1 MKIVVIAPEGVIDPI
16 KQSFANRGCVGV
28 EFEYT
33 SDILNVFSRM
43 DIHGFYMNK
52 LVILTAVMNDWG
64 EADKQTLV
72 DRLVAVC
79 DTLKET
85 NEIYLFDSSKL
96 LAAEY
101 ANTLSFYGQVIY
113 QDQKI
118 HVADLMSV
126 IMGDYVES
134 VAENI
139 NKNIKPKSFFSKLL
153 KGKKTN
159 RQDSASEEPQQKEPP
174 SPSDPTLMPQ
184 ANDAV
189 ACSTGFEDTP
199 LFGSSDGIMSAQ
211 ANLTKESSVEDDLET
226 LPLPEDTPEYL
237 TEDDS
242 VATGNLND
250 NPLFE
255 EPTPHTQ
262 TQATNSAVA
271 PALSS
276 MTESIREFASPQ
288 APQQEN
294 VIKSSG
300 KYVQFFQK
308 RTKIVLCTGERR
320 SGVSTFASNIAQQ
333 VQRDGLSC
341 LIVDLDFERRG
352 QSINFPFEHDS
363 DDVRLTY
370 SLYNAVKSNSGI
382 NEHAI
387 ALDDG
392 LDFLGTSLYVFD
404 TDTMHKHVTND
415 TLQRLLTVA
424 LSEYDIILI
433 DCPFVQIRE
442 YPCLVAMSNL
452 IVHSMCVDIRSVYN
466 MLNSI
471 TEYAVGTSTDY
482 NLYVSKMMLLLNC
495 YTPHFWNHTEITEK
509 FLPRLMFELTDSQMY
524 LNFAVLGRVPQF
536 ADYDEY
542 MSGGKMLVD
551 NAKYRNIFIH
561 LLDELALRG

>member
-1 MKIVVIAPEGVIDPI
+1 MKIVVIAPDGVLDPI
-16 KQSFANRGCVGV
+16 KQSFTNRGCVGV

-33 SDILNVFSRM
+33 SDILDVFKRM

-52 LVILTAVMNDWG
+52 LVILTAVMSDWG

-85 NEIYLFDSSKL
+85 NEVYLFDSSKL

-134 VAENI
+134 TAENI
-139 NKNIKPKSFFSKLL
+139 NKDVKPKGFFSKFL
-153 KGKKTN
+153 KGRKGGT
-159 RQDSASEEPQQKEPP
+159 APVAVEEPKQ
-174 SPSDPTLMPQ
+174 
-184 ANDAV
+184 
-189 ACSTGFEDTP
+189 EDTP
-199 LFGSSDGIMSAQ
+199 APVEPGVVLPSNNEADSPSGFDDAPLFESAE
-211 ANLTKESSVEDDLET
+211 NESSVHVSLSKSNNVDEDLDALQ
-226 LPLPEDTPEYL
+226 LPEDKPQYL
-237 TEDDS
+237 TEDNIT
-242 VATGNLND
+242 ATGNLND

-255 EPTPHTQ
+255 EPSPKPQSVETVP
-262 TQATNSAVA
+262 APSPIPEPVKVVA
-271 PALSS
+271 PAPAQVKQKI
-276 MTESIREFASPQ
+276 EIPQ
-288 APQQEN
+288 P
-294 VIKSSG
+294 SG
-300 KYVQFFQK
+300 KYIQFFQK
-308 RTKIVLCTGERR
+308 RTKIILCTGERR
-320 SGVSTFASNIAQQ
+320 SGVSTFTSNIAQQ

-341 LIVDLDFERRG
+341 LLVDLDYERRG

-363 DDVRLTY
+363 DDVHLTY
-370 SLYNAVKSNSGI
+370 SLYNAVKSNSSIG
-382 NEHAI
+382 EHAI

-392 LDFLGTSLYVFD
+392 LDFLGTSLYVED
-404 TDTMHKHVTND
+404 TDMMHNHVTNE

-433 DCPFVQIRE
+433 DCPFVQIKE

-452 IVHSMCVDIRSVYN
+452 IVHSMCTDIRSIYN
-466 MLNSI
+466 TLNSI
-471 TEYAVGTSTDY
+471 TEYDFASSTDY

-495 YTPHFWNHTEITEK
+495 YTAHFWNHTEVTEK
-509 FLPRLMFELTDSQMY
+509 FLPRVMFELTDSQMY
-524 LNFAVLGRVPQF
+524 LNFAVLGRVPFF

-551 NAKYRNIFIH
+551 NAKYRNIFVH